1 LRLER
6 DVDPHELSLFLEAI
20 FAAYGQDLR
29 GYAPASLRRRVLA
42 VLAKHGLASL
52 AELQRLVLEDRAAF
66 DQFMEDLRVRVSD
79 MFRDPS
85 FFLHFRTRVIPILR
99 TYPIL
104 NIWHCGCATGEE
116 VYTMAIILAE
126 EGLYERSQ
134 IYATDVSKEALL
146 QAKQG
151 VFASARLAAFADGYA
166 ASGGKSSLGDY
177 YTEAYDGIA
186 IREHLRKN
194 VSFFEHDLV
203 SDYVFGEMNVVLCR
217 NVLLY
222 FGDALRA
229 SVVDKLRLS
238 LRPGGFL
245 CLGSSESL
253 RGESARPFTVF
264 AQAERIYRHS

>member
-1 LRLER
+1 MPRGG
-6 DVDPHELSLFLEAI
+6 DVGADELSLFFEAI

-29 GYAPASLRRRVLA
+29 GYAPASIQRRVLA
-42 VLAKHGLASL
+42 VLAKSGLASL
-52 AELQRLVLEDRAAF
+52 AELQRRVLEDRAVF
-66 DQFMEDLRVRVSD
+66 DRFTEDLRVRVSD

-85 FFLHFRTRVIPILR
+85 FFLGFRARVIPILR

-116 VYTMAIILAE
+116 VYSMAIVLAE
-126 EGLYERSQ
+126 EGLYERAQ
-134 IYATDVSKEALL
+134 IYATDVSKVALL

-151 VFASARLAAFADGYA
+151 VYASARLAGFAGGYA
-166 ASGGKSSLGDY
+166 ASGGKATLADY

-186 IREHLRKN
+186 IHEHLRKN

-222 FGDALRA
+222 FGDALRQ

-245 CLGSSESL
+245 CLGSSETL
-253 RGESARPFTVF
+253 RGESARPFRAF